1 MLFYQL
7 KFLLRFN
14 WRQNWLASI
23 IWTLSVVGITVI
35 IADAFVNLFGS
46 EAERST
52 MAQTLENP
60 AMVAMVGPVYGIDN
74 YTTGAMMA
82 NQMLLF
88 TAIVLGIMSIL
99 MVTKLTRKQE
109 EEGKYELIRS
119 MPVGRLSSLSSAL
132 MLVALVNVV
141 IGLATAI
148 SLIVVNVE
156 GIDVEGSIMYGAVL
170 TVTGLMFTGITA
182 VITQLTETSRSTLGL
197 SIAVLLVTYFVRAI
211 GDVSSEVLSLAS
223 PLGLVLRAEVYVENY
238 WWPII
243 VSVVITLVLTIL
255 AFYLH
260 NRRDLGAGLLPSKP
274 GKKEASKLLLSPLG
288 LLLRLQRTQIISW
301 LVAMLFLGA
310 SYGSVLGDLESFF
323 ADNEMFQQLL
333 GDHPAYTMT
342 EQFITMLMV
351 ILSIFA
357 TIPMVVSF
365 LRVRGEEKKER
376 NDHLL
381 TTGISRYTLLS
392 HYLGIS
398 VVVGVVSLFI
408 ALYSLWA
415 AGSVVMDEAIPLE
428 NILKAGMSYLP
439 AMLIILAIANLLFA
453 FVPKWTPLVWAY
465 LVFSFFTVY
474 LGGMIDIPEWLANIS
489 SFNHIP
495 QLPVEEFTWIPL
507 IVLMAIGIIALI
519 VSQFGYRSRD
529 GIEGQG

>member
-1 MLFYQL
+1 MLFHQL

-14 WRQNWLASI
+14 ARQNWLASI
-23 IWTLSVVGITVI
+23 IWTLSTVGITVVV
-35 IADAFVNLFGS
+35 AGAFVNLFGS
-46 EAERST
+46 EQERDT

-99 MVTKLTRKQE
+99 MITKLTRKQE
-109 EEGKYELIRS
+109 EEGKFELIRS

-132 MLVALVNVV
+132 IVVALVNLI
-141 IGLATAI
+141 IGLITSI
-148 SLIVVNVE
+148 GLVLINVE
-156 GIDVEGSIMYGAVL
+156 SIDVEGSIMYGAVL
-170 TVTGLMFTGITA
+170 AVTGLMFTGITA
-182 VITQLTETSRSTLGL
+182 VITQLTETSRGAIGL
-197 SIAVLLVTYFVRAI
+197 SIAVLLLAYFVRAI
-211 GDVSSEVLSLAS
+211 GDVSSEALSLLS
-223 PLGLVLRAEVYVENY
+223 PLGLILRTEVYVENI

-243 VSVVITLVLTIL
+243 VSVVIALVFTVL

-288 LLLRLQRTQIISW
+288 LILRLQRTQIISW

-333 GDHPAYTMT
+333 GDNSEYTMT
-342 EQFITMLMV
+342 EQFMTMLMV

-357 TIPMVVSF
+357 TIPMVISF
-365 LRVRGEEKKER
+365 LRVRGEEKRER

-381 TTGISRYTLLS
+381 TTGISRYKLLS
-392 HYLGIS
+392 YYLGVS
-398 VVVGVVSLFI
+398 VVIGAVSLFI
-408 ALYSLWA
+408 ALYGLWA
-415 AGSVVMDEAIPLE
+415 GGAAVMDDPIPLK
-428 NILKAGMSYLP
+428 NILKAGMSYVP
-439 AMLIILAIANLLFA
+439 AMLIILALANLLFA
-453 FVPKWTPLVWAY
+453 FLPKWTSLVWAY

-495 QLPVEEFTWIPL
+495 QIPVEAFTWTPL
-507 IVLMAIGIIALI
+507 VVLLVIGLVALI
-519 VSQFGYRSRD
+519 TSQFGYRNRD
-529 GIEGQG
+529 EVG

>member
-1 MLFYQL
+1 MLFHQL

-14 WRQNWLASI
+14 ARQNWLSSI
-23 IWTLSVVGITVI
+23 IWALAIVGVTVVVAG
-35 IADAFVNLFGS
+35 AFVSLFGS
-46 EAERST
+46 EQERDT

-99 MVTKLTRKQE
+99 MITKLTRKQE
-109 EEGKYELIRS
+109 EEGKFELIRS

-132 MLVALVNVV
+132 IVVALVNLI
-141 IGLATAI
+141 IGLITSI
-148 SLIVVNVE
+148 GLILINVE
-156 GIDVEGSIMYGAVL
+156 SIDVEGSIMYGAVL
-170 TVTGLMFTGITA
+170 AVTGLMFTGITA
-182 VITQLTETSRSTLGL
+182 VITQLTETSRGAIGL
-197 SIAVLLVTYFVRAI
+197 SIAVLLLAYFVRAI
-211 GDVSSEVLSLAS
+211 GDVSSEALSLLS
-223 PLGLVLRAEVYVENY
+223 PLGLILRTEVYVENI

-243 VSVVITLVLTIL
+243 VSVVIALVFTVL

-288 LLLRLQRTQIISW
+288 LILRLQRTQIISW
-301 LVAMLFLGA
+301 LVAMLFFGA

-333 GDHPAYTMT
+333 GDNSEYTMT
-342 EQFITMLMV
+342 EQFMMMLMV

-357 TIPMVVSF
+357 TIPMVISF

-381 TTGISRYTLLS
+381 TTGISRYKLLS
-392 HYLGIS
+392 YYLGVS
-398 VVVGVVSLFI
+398 VVIGAVSLFI
-408 ALYSLWA
+408 ALYGLWA
-415 AGSVVMDEAIPLE
+415 AGAAVMDDPIPLE
-428 NILKAGMSYLP
+428 NILKAGMSYVP
-439 AMLIILAIANLLFA
+439 AMLIVLALANLLFA
-453 FVPKWTPLVWAY
+453 FLPKWTSLVWAY

-495 QLPVEEFTWIPL
+495 QIPVEAFTWTPL
-507 IVLMAIGIIALI
+507 VVLLVIGLVALI
-519 VSQFGYRSRD
+519 ASQFGYRNRD
-529 GIEGQG
+529 EIG

>member
-1 MLFYQL
+1 MLFHQL
-7 KFLLRFN
+7 RFLLRFN
-14 WRQNWLASI
+14 ARQNWLASI
-23 IWTLSVVGITVI
+23 IWALSIVGITVVV
-35 IADAFVNLFGS
+35 AGAFVNLFGS
-46 EAERST
+46 TQERDT

-99 MVTKLTRKQE
+99 MLTKLTRKQE
-109 EEGKYELIRS
+109 EEGKFELIRS
-119 MPVGRLSSLSSAL
+119 MPVGRLSSLSSSL
-132 MLVALVNVV
+132 ILVALVNII
-141 IGLATAI
+141 IGLVTAI
-148 SLIVVNVE
+148 GLIVINVE

-170 TVTGLMFTGITA
+170 TVTGLMFTSITA
-182 VITQLTETSRSTLGL
+182 VITQLTETSRGAVGL
-197 SIAVLLVTYFVRAI
+197 SMAVLLLAYFVRAI
-211 GDVSSEVLSLAS
+211 GDVSSEALSLIS
-223 PLGLVLRAEVYVENY
+223 PLGLILRAEVYVDNY
-238 WWPII
+238 WWPVI
-243 VSVVITLVLTIL
+243 VSVLIAMVFTVL

-274 GKKEASKLLLSPLG
+274 GKKEASKLLLSPIG
-288 LLLRLQRTQIISW
+288 LILRLQRTQIISW
-301 LVAMLFLGA
+301 LVAMIFLGA

-333 GDHPAYTMT
+333 GDNSEYTMT
-342 EQFITMLMV
+342 EQFMTMLMV

-357 TIPMVVSF
+357 TIPMVISF

-381 TTGISRYTLLS
+381 TTGISRYKLLS
-392 HYLGIS
+392 YYLGVS
-398 VVVGVVSLFI
+398 VVIGVVSLFI
-408 ALYSLWA
+408 ALYGLWA
-415 AGSVVMDEAIPLE
+415 AGAAVMDDPIPFE

-453 FVPKWTPLVWAY
+453 FLPKWTSLVWAY

-495 QLPVEEFTWIPL
+495 QIPVDEFTWSPL
-507 IVLMAIGIIALI
+507 IVLLVIGIISLI
-519 VSQFGYRSRD
+519 ASQFGYRNRD
-529 GIEGQG
+529 EIG

>member
-1 MLFYQL
+1 MLFHQL
-7 KFLLRFN
+7 KSLLSFN
-14 WRQNWLASI
+14 ARQNWLASI
-23 IWTLSVVGITVI
+23 IWTLSVVGITVVV
-35 IADAFVNLFGS
+35 AGAFSNLYGSAEERDA
-46 EAERST
+46 
-52 MAQTLENP
+52 MAQTLVNP
-60 AMVAMVGPVYGIDN
+60 AMVAMVGPAYGIDN
-74 YTTGAMMA
+74 YTIGAMMA

-99 MVTKLTRKQE
+99 MITKLTRKQE
-109 EEGKYELIRS
+109 EEGKFELIRS

-132 MLVALVNVV
+132 ILVALVNLL

-148 SLIVVNVE
+148 SLIVINVE
-156 GIDVEGSIMYGAVL
+156 GIGVEGSIMYGTIL
-170 TVTGLMFTGITA
+170 TVTGLIFTGITA
-182 VITQLTETSRSTLGL
+182 VITQLTETSRGALGL
-197 SIAVLLVTYFVRAI
+197 SMAVLLVAYFARAI
-211 GDVSSEVLSLAS
+211 GDVSSEALSLAS
-223 PLGLVLRAEVYVENY
+223 PLGLILRTEVYVEND

-243 VSVVITLVLTIL
+243 VAVVITLVFTVL

-288 LLLRLQRTQIISW
+288 LVLRLQRTQIIAW
-301 LVAMLFLGA
+301 LMAMIFLGA

-323 ADNEMFQQLL
+323 ADNEMMQQML
-333 GDHPAYTMT
+333 GNNPDYTLT

-357 TIPMVVSF
+357 TIPMVILF
-365 LRVRGEEKKER
+365 LKIRGEEKKER

-381 TTGISRYTLLS
+381 TTGVSRYRLLS

-398 VVVGVVSLFI
+398 IVMGVVSLFI
-408 ALYSLWA
+408 ALYGLWA
-415 AGSVVMDEAIPLE
+415 AGAAVMDDPVPFE
-428 NILKAGMSYLP
+428 NILKAGMSYVP
-439 AMLIILAIANLLFA
+439 AMLGILAIANLLFA
-453 FVPKWTPLVWAY
+453 FLPKWTPLVWAY

-474 LGGMIDIPEWLANIS
+474 LGGMIDIPEWIANIS

-495 QLPVEEFTWIPL
+495 QIPVEEFSWTPL
-507 IVLMAIGIIALI
+507 FVLLAIGIIVLI
-519 VSQFGYRSRD
+519 LSQFGYRNRD